1 MWDETC
7 SRMTSQESEYF
18 FEHIKDAIATL
29 RLGRQ
34 RPDNKRISKLVQ
46 RSAAT
51 NIDQDYS
58 DQILQEM
65 LTNNLTYNKTAEI
78 GPSYCVLR
86 EKAVIQMLTQTILTI
101 RNV

>member
-1 MWDETC
+1 MTDETC

-29 RLGRQ
+29 RLGRH
-34 RPDNKRISKLVQ
+34 RPDNKRILKLVQ

-51 NIDQDYS
+51 NIDQDCI

-65 LTNNLTYNKTAEI
+65 LTNNLIYNKPTESR
-78 GPSYCVLR
+78 PSYYVTG
-86 EKAVIQMLTQTILTI
+86 KTVVQIFTQTMLTIP
-101 RNV
+101 NV